1 MKPSPQKKPPKKTKA
16 VNPLAQIHS
25 PGVMLLLVFLLVVY
39 LVYILAENYGLEG
52 EGGWLGEVVGA
63 ALFVGGIIL
72 AAALMAGGF
81 LGIKM
86 LISRRRG
93 PSLWADE
100 DETGPE

>member
-1 MKPSPQKKPPKKTKA
+1 MKISSPGKPKA
-16 VNPLAQIHS
+16 SNPLARIHS
-25 PGVMLLLVFLLVVY
+25 PAVMLLLVFLLVVY
-39 LVYILAENYGLEG
+39 LVYVLAESYGIEG

-93 PSLWADE
+93 GTRWMDDE
-100 DETGPE
+100 KPEPK